1 MKHSLLLTIHHH
13 DDRWHGVG
21 DWPPSPMRLFQA
33 LVAGVGLYGALEEHR
48 EALAWLE
55 AGDAPT
61 IAAPLSTETRG
72 FTNFVPNNDLD
83 ALGGD
88 PRRVGE
94 IRAGKAIKPRLF
106 QTAARFLYA
115 WTYEA
120 DGDAERHAR
129 AIIASAECLYQF
141 GRGVDMA
148 WATGDIVTAD
158 DAEARLAAHRGQ
170 VWRPSEGAVADGT
183 ALRCP
188 QQGTLASLIARHKEQ
203 SGRITGGLLRQPRQA
218 VYRLVGYDC
227 PPDRLLFDL
236 KPRDGA
242 ARFKPWPLTEAVA
255 LATSVRDNAVA
266 RLTNAMPGNKA
277 NIERVLV
284 GRGATERCKATR
296 VRILPLPSIGG
307 VHTDPSIRRVLVER
321 PPDCPLGAGDLAW
334 AFSGL
339 DLGVDY
345 STGEVAPEDQPVL
358 TPADDDGMLHHYG
371 LGGEP
376 SARIWRTVTP
386 AALPVHRAVGRC
398 DGSERADNEAA
409 AAQAARQALRH
420 AGITAAVEMVRV
432 QREPFA
438 SKGALAAVFAA
449 EPRFPA
455 SRLWHLEIGFRT
467 PVAGPLVVGD
477 GRYCG
482 LGLMYPPSEA
492 SSDIL
497 ILPIAAVHRPRVAY
511 RAVVVAALR
520 RALMSRSADAN
531 GRVPTLFSGHADG
544 PGPARSGD
552 HRHVYLLADDEDGDG
567 LLDRL
572 VVIAPWRVDRT
583 WTPTHGERER
593 FEQVV
598 YGLDALRAGAAGLLS
613 LAPAVDPRSDDDLF
627 GRARVWVSR
636 TPYWPTRHPRETAE
650 VTNAIARDLKQE
662 CERRGLPQP
671 EIEVTQT
678 KNGPQAGIRAEM
690 RLQFRVDAKGP
701 ILLGRDAHRGGGL
714 FTAAT

>member
-1 MKHSLLLTIHHH
+1 MKHSLFLTVHLH

-33 LVAGVGLYGALEEHR
+33 LVAGVGLHGALADHR

-55 AGDAPT
+55 AADAPT

-83 ALGGD
+83 AVGGD

-94 IRAGKAIKPRLF
+94 IRAGKTIKPRLF
-106 QTAARFLYA
+106 QTAAGFLYA
-115 WTYEA
+115 WTYGG
-120 DGDAERHAR
+120 DGDADRHAR
-129 AIIASAECLYQF
+129 AIIAAAECLYQF

-148 WATGDIVTAD
+148 WATGEIVTAD
-158 DAEARLAAHRGQ
+158 EAEARLAAHPGQ
-170 VWRPSEGAVADGT
+170 LWRPSKGAALGGT

-188 QQGTLASLIARHKEQ
+188 QAGTLESLIERHREQ
-203 SGRITGGLLRQPRQA
+203 SRRISGGLLRQPRQA
-218 VYRLVGYDC
+218 VYRQVGYDC

-236 KPRDGA
+236 KPRDGM
-242 ARFKPWPLTEAVA
+242 ARFKPWPLTEAAA
-255 LATSVRDNAVA
+255 LATSVRNKAVA
-266 RLTNAMPGNKA
+266 RLTHAMPGDKA
-277 NIERVLV
+277 NIEPVLV
-284 GRGATERCKATR
+284 GRGATERDKAAR

-307 VHTDPSIRRVLVER
+307 AHTDPSIRRVLVER
-321 PPDCPLGAGDLAW
+321 PPDCPLSAGDLAW

-345 STGEVAPEDQPVL
+345 ATGEVAPNDLPVL
-358 TPADDDGMLHHYG
+358 APAADAGMLHHYG
-371 LGGEP
+371 MDGEP
-376 SARIWRTVTP
+376 SERIWRTVTP
-386 AALPVHRAVGRC
+386 AALPVHRAAGRRP
-398 DGSERADNEAA
+398 GSERADNEAA

-438 SKGALAAVFAA
+438 GRGALAAAFAA
-449 EPRFPA
+449 GTRFPA
-455 SRLWHLEIGFRT
+455 SQLWHLEIGFRT
-467 PVAGPLVVGD
+467 PVAGPLVIGD

-482 LGLMYPPSEA
+482 LGLMYPPTDV

-497 ILPIAAVHRPRVAY
+497 VLPITATHRPGVAH

-520 RALMSRSADAN
+520 RALMSRSADAD
-531 GRVPTLFSGHADG
+531 GRVPTLFSGHANG

-572 VVIAPWRVDRT
+572 VVIAPWRVDHS
-583 WTPTHGERER
+583 WTPGRSDRQR
-593 FEQVV
+593 FEQAVR
-598 YGLDALRAGAAGLLS
+598 GLDILRAGTAGVLLVGPAA
-613 LAPAVDPRSDDDLF
+613 DPRPDDDLF
-627 GRARVWVSR
+627 RRAQTWVSH
-636 TPYWPTRHPRETAE
+636 TSYWPTRHPRNAADVAET
-650 VTNAIARDLKQE
+650 IARDLTQE
-662 CERRGLPQP
+662 CERRGLPRP
-671 EIEVTQT
+671 DVEVMRTR
-678 KNGPQAGIRAEM
+678 NGPHGGIRAEM
-690 RLQFRVDAKGP
+690 RLQFRIVARGP

-714 FTAAT
+714 FAAR